1 LDSLPLASAGAWF
14 AVAVGPAVRFRLG
27 SPLERS
33 FALFAFL
40 LGVWAGL
47 DWAFLS
53 LGDPSQADLAVTLSN
68 ARVSVAMVAALALLL
83 AAKWL
88 YLGHAPWDAL
98 LALPV
103 AAGLV
108 VPWTGLVSGIAF
120 TASGPQVFR
129 DPVRYA
135 ICAGE
140 EIAYFGAAA
149 VFLVAVYF
157 RRKAMPRRLRWRGL
171 AVGAS
176 FLLSLWIWL
185 STNVYGY
192 FAQDASVRWLSSFLV
207 VPALVV
213 LAAFAPLSE
222 EDLGALFRALSAV
235 EERVIAVYLYYADG
249 QPVVALTSS
258 KSFDIEAEQAE
269 RMIGIARDFMNDGLR
284 TGQSFKATTLR
295 SGDKGLVAVS
305 SQHVTAAA
313 LCASTVYDAILS
325 ELLHFV
331 REFERGHAASL
342 GTWEQATRVAD
353 SAARGLS
360 PLLYRPTLGIEDAP
374 SASMANREG

>member
-1 LDSLPLASAGAWF
+1 
-14 AVAVGPAVRFRLG
+14 
-27 SPLERS
+27 
-33 FALFAFL
+33 
-40 LGVWAGL
+40 
-47 DWAFLS
+47 
-53 LGDPSQADLAVTLSN
+53 
-68 ARVSVAMVAALALLL
+68 
-83 AAKWL
+83 
-88 YLGHAPWDAL
+88 
-98 LALPV
+98 
-103 AAGLV
+103 
-108 VPWTGLVSGIAF
+108 
-120 TASGPQVFR
+120 
-129 DPVRYA
+129 
-135 ICAGE
+135 
-140 EIAYFGAAA
+140 
-149 VFLVAVYF
+149 
-157 RRKAMPRRLRWRGL
+157 
-171 AVGAS
+171 VGAS